1 MDQRPT
7 PQRRVSTASI
17 SASTRERA
25 EAAKAYIQGKYFK
38 LKRQDSEKK
47 ECWDELNNKM
57 TVMNLSETE
66 QQLIKQEILH
76 KDAEQMRLRRK
87 RMSVYDFESIAIIGK
102 GAFGEVRVVRNKQT
116 GEVQAM
122 KKMIKSE
129 MICKNQIMH
138 VRAERN
144 VLSIADNP

>member
-1 MDQRPT
+1 MDQKSI
-7 PQRRVSTASI
+7 PQKRVAATSI

-38 LKRQDSEKK
+38 LKRQDSEKR

-57 TVMNLSETE
+57 SIMNLSEPE
-66 QQLIKQEILH
+66 KQIIKQEILH
-76 KDAEQMRLRRK
+76 KDAEQMRLRRQ
-87 RMSVYDFESIAIIGK
+87 RMTVYDFESIAIIGK

-116 GEVQAM
+116 GEIQAM

-144 VLSIADNP
+144 ILSIADNF